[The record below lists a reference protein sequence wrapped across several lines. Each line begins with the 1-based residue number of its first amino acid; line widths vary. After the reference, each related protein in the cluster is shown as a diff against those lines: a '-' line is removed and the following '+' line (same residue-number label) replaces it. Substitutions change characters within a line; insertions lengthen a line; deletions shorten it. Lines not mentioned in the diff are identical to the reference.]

1 MRYDT
6 DQKERTHRQ
15 ILAEAADAIRRKG
28 PDRVGVAEVMS
39 KLGLTHG
46 GFYAH
51 FASKDDLIAQA
62 ITSMFDQGY
71 GNFLR
76 RTEGLEPQQGL
87 AAYVDWYLSTA
98 HRDAPNGGC
107 PLAAVSGDLP
117 RLPEAARVRYSE
129 GVERLAAALAQRLRK
144 LKAANAEALA
154 FSALSEMA
162 GALTFA
168 RAILDRERSDQI
180 LKASRGIVKARLGLS
195 RPSGAVAAK

>member
-28 PDRVGVAEVMS
+28 PDRVGVAEVMNQ
-39 KLGLTHG
+39 LGLTHG

-71 GNFLR
+71 ANFLR
-76 RTEGLEPQQGL
+76 RTEGLEPQRGL

-98 HRDAPNGGC
+98 HRDAPSGGC
-107 PLAAVSGDLP
+107 PLAAISGDLP

-129 GVERLAAALAQRLRK
+129 GVERLAAALAQFLRK
-144 LKAANAEALA
+144 LEVENAEALA

-168 RAILDRERSDQI
+168 RAILDRGRSDQI
-180 LKASRGIVKARLGLS
+180 LNASRRMVKARLGLS
-195 RPSGAVAAK
+195 RPSGAVK

>member
-28 PDRVGVAEVMS
+28 PDRVGVAEVMN

-76 RTEGLEPQQGL
+76 RTEGLEPRQAL
-87 AAYVDWYLSTA
+87 AAYVDWYLSPA
-98 HRDAPNGGC
+98 HRDAPSGGC

-129 GVERLAAALAQRLRK
+129 GVERLAAALAQFLRK
-144 LKAANAEALA
+144 LKAENAEALA

-162 GALTFA
+162 GTLTFA
-168 RAILDRERSDQI
+168 RAILDRGRSDQ
-180 LKASRGIVKARLGLS
+180 LLRASRRMVKTRLGLS
-195 RPSGAVAAK
+195 RPGGAG